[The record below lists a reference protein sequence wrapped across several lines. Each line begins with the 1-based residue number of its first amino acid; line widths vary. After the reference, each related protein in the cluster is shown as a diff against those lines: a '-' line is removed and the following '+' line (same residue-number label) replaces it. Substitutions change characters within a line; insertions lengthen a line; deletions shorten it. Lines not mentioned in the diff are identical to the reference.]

1 MISIN
6 FWIPLFCKL
15 SMQEHGYWLA
25 QIDLL
30 FNKSRFRSL
39 FNPQMYRL
47 GLLGISCYFN
57 SNLFFRIYGRRVL
70 LLRKHGCGASRVST
84 ILCAWVNGRL
94 LLVFYLMHIR
104 NQMEYKKL

>member
-1 MISIN
+1 
-6 FWIPLFCKL
+6 
-15 SMQEHGYWLA
+15 MQEYGYWLA
-25 QIDLL
+25 QIDPLL
-30 FNKSRFRSL
+30 NKSGFRSL

-47 GLLGISCYFN
+47 GILGISCYFN

>member
-1 MISIN
+1 
-6 FWIPLFCKL
+6 
-15 SMQEHGYWLA
+15 MQEYGYWLA
-25 QIDLL
+25 QIDPLL
-30 FNKSRFRSL
+30 NKSGFRSL

-47 GLLGISCYFN
+47 GILGILGISCYFN
-57 SNLFFRIYGRRVL
+57 SNLFFRICGRRVL

-84 ILCAWVNGRL
+84 ILYAWVNGRL